1 MIRWKLREL
10 MARHRLTVRGL
21 AAMTGLHRNS
31 IQHLRNFDELPG
43 CGADTLEK
51 LCVALDCTPFDLI
64 EYIPEQKLSR

>member
-1 MIRWKLREL
+1 
-10 MARHRLTVRGL
+10 
-21 AAMTGLHRNS
+21 MTGLHRNS